1 MYDTITGNWTLSDSM
16 ERLQIEKKSAIE
28 LQGRK
33 HEDWDD
39 NYELY
44 RNKVKTNRLTQR
56 QAVNIPLMKE
66 TVKTALSK
74 VDDAPNVDWKEL
86 GGDELKELIYQ
97 EVWDQS
103 STDNNL
109 EIVDILDKKNV
120 LLYGLS
126 TRKLNIVET
135 GISVDVL
142 DVYDIA
148 FDPLMKAWDIESARY
163 IIHQNIFKPVR
174 DILADDDY
182 TDEGKEQLR
191 IWADSPPGL
200 VQGQV
205 AKEEW
210 EKKMERLKSM
220 GIDSGDFGY
229 FAGGERLVNLTEHYS
244 TVWNTTL
251 KKFERR
257 VITYADDKIELRDE
271 TLMDALGVDFYPF
284 VMWAED
290 PETNDVYPDAIADLV
305 RTPNKVVNVWY
316 SQLIENR
323 TLKNFQMH
331 WYSPSEGYQ
340 PQTYTP
346 GPGMM
351 LPAPP
356 GEDINKVI
364 KPVEITGLDDT
375 LEAISILTTIVERG
389 SGTTAIDKGQAESGT
404 QTLGEVQILVGKAQ
418 ERATAMTK
426 FYRRANYELAW
437 KWDKLMHANAPKF
450 LKLYKQ
456 GTDGK
461 IYPKTVFAGDWVSEI
476 GYKPIVRSTSEQ
488 EQEGV
493 KTIQKWMFIA
503 QQFPNN
509 PVIREISQK
518 RMLESVDATPEE
530 LRQVKEAEEKLQ
542 EQAELAAQMAATGG
556 AGAAG
561 GGMPPVADPNAPT
574 TTPAGQP
581 TGAGAT
587 EDPAMAEIASLMQEL
602 NA

>member
-1 MYDTITGNWTLSDSM
+1 M
-16 ERLQIEKKSAIE
+16 ERRQTEKKAATE
-28 LQGRK
+28 LQSRK

-86 GGDELKELIYQ
+86 GGDEVKELIYQ
-97 EVWDQS
+97 EVWNQNS
-103 STDNNL
+103 IDNNS

-135 GISVDVL
+135 GVSVDVM

-148 FDPLMKAWDIESARY
+148 FDPMMKAWDIESARF

-174 DILADDDY
+174 DILADDRY
-182 TDEGKEQLR
+182 TDEGKENLKM
-191 IWADSPPGL
+191 WADSPPGI
-200 VQGQV
+200 VQGQL

-220 GIDSGDFGY
+220 GIDHSDCGY
-229 FAGGERLVNLTEHYS
+229 FAGGERLVNLTEHYTTEWNFS
-244 TVWNTTL
+244 T

-257 VITYADDKIELRDE
+257 VITYADDKIELSDE
-271 TLMDALGVDFYPF
+271 SLQDALGVDFWPF

-305 RTPNKVVNVWY
+305 RTPNKVINVWY

-375 LEAISILTTIVERG
+375 LEAISILTSIVERG
-389 SGTTAIDKGQAESGT
+389 SGTTAIDKGQAEAGV
-404 QTLGEVQILVGKAQ
+404 QTLGEVEILVGKAQ

-426 FYRRANYELAW
+426 FYRRASYELAW

-456 GTDGK
+456 GADGK

-476 GYKPIVRSTSEQ
+476 GYKPLVRSSSEQ

-542 EQAELAAQMAATGG
+542 EQALLAQQNELAAGVAST
-556 AGAAG
+556 
-561 GGMPPVADPNAPT
+561 ADPNAPQ
-574 TTPAGQP
+574 TTPGGQP
-581 TGAGAT
+581 MGAAPT
-587 EDPAMAEIASLMQEL
+587 EDPDMTEIGSLLQEL
-602 NA
+602 NS